1 MAAPVKIT
9 WDFDDDEDLTELK
22 SNLEHLTK
30 TVFDNRENTEEIQDI
45 NVTAIVIGVAAFL
58 TVTALVLLVE

>member
-9 WDFDDDEDLTELK
+9 WDFDDDELK

-30 TVFDNRENTEEIQDI
+30 AVFDNRENSEEIQDI
-45 NVTAIVIGVAAFL
+45 NVTAIVIGVSAFL
-58 TVTALVLLVE
+58 TVTALVLMVE